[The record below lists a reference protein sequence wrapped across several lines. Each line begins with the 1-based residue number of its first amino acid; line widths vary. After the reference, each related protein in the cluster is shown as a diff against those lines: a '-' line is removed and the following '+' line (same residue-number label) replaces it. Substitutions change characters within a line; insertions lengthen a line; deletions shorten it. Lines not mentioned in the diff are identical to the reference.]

1 MADYKTCPKSVSDHT
16 GFRFFPCGNK
26 AVTIAGFCRVH
37 DPDLREE
44 RRRKRGPTQWER
56 DMQMLK
62 ARREREEA
70 METRLA
76 RLEPLVAAIVTAAT
90 TPPPGYEDD
99 GAPGGLWHGHKALD
113 DAVEALVR
121 AERGAP

>member
-1 MADYKTCPKSVSDHT
+1 MVLPNPNNNLHVHYCGTCGIQWTGAHQCPGIRPTIITNDGMLNRTDVLGTWVDSLMAKL
-16 GFRFFPCGNK
+16 N
-26 AVTIAGFCRVH
+26 
-37 DPDLREE
+37 
-44 RRRKRGPTQWER
+44 
-56 DMQMLK
+56 
-62 ARREREEA
+62 
-70 METRLA
+70 RLA
-76 RLEPLVAAIVTAAT
+76 RLEPLVAAIVAAAT